1 MKNKLG
7 FLDFSNTKERC
18 KEDVPFNVDYIISEL
33 LTFGTQKKQ
42 VLNTRSEKKTHSAIK
57 NDIENVQN
65 ENNVFSDQKNNST
78 KNVPSLGTLPAN
90 SNCTRNQRRMVC

>member
-33 LTFGTQKKQ
+33 LNFGNQKKQ
-42 VLNTRSEKKTHSAIK
+42 VLKARSEKKTHSAIK

-65 ENNVFSDQKNNST
+65 ENNVLSDQKNNST
-78 KNVPSLGTLPAN
+78 KNVPFLGDFPAN